1 MHQYEEQELLIKKG
15 VTLINGRDLDTC
27 SSKDLVRAIKD
38 IDGELKELKELKE
51 LNVVYT
57 AITKTIEQKEQLL
70 KDLVE
75 ILDAKEEETE

>member
-27 SSKDLVRAIKD
+27 SSKDLVRAIKQCD
-38 IDGELKELKELKE
+38 EGLKELKE
-51 LNVVYT
+51 LNVSST
-57 AITKTIEQKEQLL
+57 AITKMIGKKEQLL